1 MDIDS
6 KGNVLGHQIA
16 ETVICVDRRMTY
28 TAVNQIVTDRD
39 PQMMMEYADFVP
51 MFDIMKEAA
60 DVLRAKRRQRG
71 GIDFDF
77 PESKIV
83 LDKKG
88 RPVDIY
94 PYERNA
100 ATKIIEDFMLVA
112 NETIAEDF
120 FWQELPF
127 LYRTHETPDPQRI
140 EKLTEILK
148 NFGYYMKV
156 GREQVHP
163 KEFQKLLGKIEDTPE
178 EAMISRLAL
187 RSMKQAR
194 YTTENT
200 GHFGLAVKYYCHFT
214 SPIRRYPDLQ
224 IHRIIKENL
233 AGKLGERRP
242 ELLL

>member
-1 MDIDS
+1 MLQKIHRWTGTLKRGTSVYLVDRVIPMLPHQLSNGICSLNQGVDRLALSCLMDIDS

-88 RPVDIY
+88 RPDRY
-94 PYERNA
+94 LPYERNV
-100 ATKIIEDFMLVA
+100 ATKLIEDFMLVA

-127 LYRTHETPDPQRI
+127 LYRTHEMPDNERI
-140 EKLTEILK
+140 EKLTAILI
-148 NFGYYMKV
+148 NRFGYYIKV
-156 GREQVHP
+156 GR
-163 KEFQKLLGKIEDTPE
+163 KGAIQKN
-178 EAMISRLAL
+178 SR
-187 RSMKQAR
+187 
-194 YTTENT
+194 N
-200 GHFGLAVKYYCHFT
+200 C
-214 SPIRRYPDLQ
+214 
-224 IHRIIKENL
+224 
-233 AGKLGERRP
+233 
-242 ELLL
+242 